1 MSCLA
6 DAIAAMFC
14 AWNETDEQR
23 IREHAAQSLT
33 PDIEFTDPGNRV
45 HGAEQWIQMVKV
57 FRAANPEA
65 QPRLASFIDQHNDRA
80 RYAWAVKLHDGT
92 KLEGVDVIAFD
103 TDPCRIRRIDSF
115 IGRLAADNYGPGSDL
130 Q

>member
-33 PDIEFTDPGNRV
+33 RDIEFTDPGNRV
-45 HGAEQWIQMVKV
+45 RGSEQWIQMVKA
-57 FRAANPEA
+57 FRAGNPEA
-65 QPRLASFIDQHNDRA
+65 RPRLAGLSTNTTTA
-80 RYAWAVKLHDGT
+80 RVMH
-92 KLEGVDVIAFD
+92 
-103 TDPCRIRRIDSF
+103 
-115 IGRLAADNYGPGSDL
+115 GRWSSMMERNLKG
-130 Q
+130 